1 MVRAVISSPPEVPA
15 PASAP
20 RRSGVALRLSLELSL
35 CGLALSGALWLL
47 AARVLAVPDEFGARA
62 PEWTPRVLA
71 VHGGLAMISLIA
83 TGGWLEQHVGP
94 RIARPGGRWSGV
106 LQLSLLGLLAVSGYG
121 LYYWAD
127 ERTRPVW
134 SDVHWI
140 GGLLLLVTLLV
151 HRRVTR
157 SR

>member
-1 MVRAVISSPPEVPA
+1 MSSPPDFATPA
-15 PASAP
+15 TPP
-20 RRSGVALRLSLELSL
+20 RREGVALRASFEWSL

-47 AARVLAVPDEFGARA
+47 ATRVLAVPDEFGVRT
-62 PEWTPRVLA
+62 PGWTPRVLA
-71 VHGGLAMISLIA
+71 VHGGLAMIFLVA
-83 TGGWLEQHVGP
+83 VGGWLQRHVGP
-94 RIARPGGRWSGV
+94 RITRPAGRWSGV
-106 LQLSLLGLLAVSGYG
+106 SQLSLLTLLTVSGYG

-140 GGLLLLVTLLV
+140 GGLLLLLTLLV

-157 SR
+157 N